1 MIHHVN
7 GIRTHKSIRDPL
19 YGFVDL
25 TEAETKLVDT
35 PVFRRLQDIKQLSHA
50 YLAYPSAIHTRFE
63 HSLGVLHLADRI
75 ARQLEFGDGER
86 EAIRM
91 AGLLHDVGHG
101 PFSHLFESVLE
112 MVNGKKIDHDTI
124 SMMLIREDPYVS
136 RILGGDKADR
146 IVNILKGEAVAGW
159 DESKST
165 LATDVVSG
173 PLDADKMDYL
183 RRDSYHIGVAYGQFD
198 LPRLIN
204 TLTKTTAKNESSLCM
219 DSKGKDAIESYRLG
233 RYLMHAQVYKHHA
246 RIAGDQMFL
255 LALEMAVGEG
265 IIPKERLE
273 VDTRLG
279 EDHKEFLEYYKTLD
293 DHSLYD
299 LIIRTKPESTP
310 AKILLKIKRRKI
322 LKRIVEIF
330 PDVEIP
336 NHQIRRNVMK
346 MKRTEL
352 TKMSRD
358 IAKDVGCECHE
369 VICHRVD
376 IPASLYNADI
386 LLMQRGIPKSVDEFS
401 PIKEVKDV
409 HKLFIFGPGEKKK
422 DIRGCTASMLDMDLE
437 DARS

>member
-1 MIHHVN
+1 M
-7 GIRTHKSIRDPL
+7 HKSIRDPL

-25 TEAETKLVDT
+25 TETKLVDS

-50 YLAYPSAIHTRFE
+50 HLAYPSAIHTRFE

-75 ARQLEFGDGER
+75 ARQLEFEDAER
-86 EAIRM
+86 EVIRI

-112 MVNGKKIDHDTI
+112 MVNGEKIEHDTI
-124 SMMLIREDPYVS
+124 SMMLIREDPCIS
-136 RILGGDKADR
+136 RILGSDRADQV
-146 IVNILKGEAVAGW
+146 VNILKGESVPGW

-204 TLTKTTAKNESSLCM
+204 TLTKTTTKNESRLCM

-255 LALEMAVGEG
+255 LALEMAVREG
-265 IIPKERLE
+265 IIPKACLE
-273 VDTRLG
+273 VDTGL
-279 EDHKEFLEYYKTLD
+279 EEEHKEFLEYYERLD

-299 LIIRTKPESTP
+299 LIIKAKPKSTP
-310 AKILLKIKRRKI
+310 AKILLKIKRREI

-346 MKRTEL
+346 MKRAEL
-352 TKMSRD
+352 TKMSHD
-358 IAKDVGCECHE
+358 IAKDSGCEFHE
-369 VICHRVD
+369 VICYMVD

-386 LLMQRGIPKSVDEFS
+386 LLMQRGVPKNVDDFS

-409 HKLFIFGPGEKKK
+409 HKLFVFGPGEKKRA
-422 DIRGCTASMLDMDLE
+422 IRECTASRFDMDLE
-437 DARS
+437 DAQP